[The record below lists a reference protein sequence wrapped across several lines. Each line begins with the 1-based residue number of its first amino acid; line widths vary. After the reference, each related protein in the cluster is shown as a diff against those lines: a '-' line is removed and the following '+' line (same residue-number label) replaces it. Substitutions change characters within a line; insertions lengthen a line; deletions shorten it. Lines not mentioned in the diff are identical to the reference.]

1 MPYSVGQNEGRAIFG
16 KANGTINDLAAMT
29 VQIFRDGSNEEE
41 RSTSLGDTLT
51 SSLTVGF
58 TSSRNFGNSIKNS
71 NSHKIT
77 TLPKYCKYM
86 IPDKG
91 KKVNRGLADI

>member
-1 MPYSVGQNEGRAIFG
+1 MPYLVGQNKGRAILR
-16 KANGTINDLAAMT
+16 KANGTINDLTAVA
-29 VQIFRDGSNEEE
+29 VQIVRDGSDEKE
-41 RSTSLGDTLT
+41 RSASLGDTLT

-58 TSSRNFGNSIKNS
+58 TSSGNFRDGIENSD
-71 NSHKIT
+71 SHKIT

-91 KKVNRGLADI
+91 RKVNRDLADI